1 MLAVCFDTFDPD
13 EIWAQALKERR
24 AAANV
29 GGIGVGGP
37 APGPPRGF
45 GGGGGGNRWE
55 RGVALPQSERR
66 GRRNDDNVSNPDD
79 LWDDPT
85 DGPTAA
91 ASDFSAFGGSLDDVP
106 RAGGGSSAGLGGS
119 TGFDLSAMSEAAK
132 KFEEELHGKDSSRV
146 SSTSNL
152 EGGLEDGDAH
162 TRKIGDGTEIRSGSG
177 DDVNVFEDFGDPNA
191 DAAPTPAA
199 ATAEATEVS
208 TGGIESGG
216 EKSASSR
223 LMEMI
228 GVGGGAGGAEQ
239 PAVQQDPAPQP
250 GTSNI
255 GGVPLNP
262 WGEPV
267 QQQQQAPIQG
277 MDIAA
282 RMAEEQ
288 RARQQQEEEEAKRR
302 AEIERQQREAAARQ
316 QQQQGPSQVELILVE
331 RVCAILEN
339 SWGRSDLMSI
349 LTTLHAEDSR
359 VIPLLGTVDALRAL
373 VARHPRRIQLAKDPS
388 LGAEM
393 AILLLSNAQW
403 QQAKAQEEQQR
414 AQQEELQRRQQLL
427 QQQMAQEPV
436 PTVNPNAPWF
446 YTDPNGQVQV
456 SRGPIHVSAP
466 NIPHLFFCWLR
477 SLD

>member
-1 MLAVCFDTFDPD
+1 
-13 EIWAQALKERR
+13 
-24 AAANV
+24 
-29 GGIGVGGP
+29 
-37 APGPPRGF
+37 
-45 GGGGGGNRWE
+45 
-55 RGVALPQSERR
+55 
-66 GRRNDDNVSNPDD
+66 
-79 LWDDPT
+79 
-85 DGPTAA
+85 
-91 ASDFSAFGGSLDDVP
+91 
-106 RAGGGSSAGLGGS
+106 
-119 TGFDLSAMSEAAK
+119 MSEAAK
-132 KFEEELHGKDSSRV
+132 KFEEELHGGKDSSRV
-146 SSTSNL
+146 SSASNL
-152 EGGLEDGDAH
+152 EGGLEDGEEQH

-191 DAAPTPAA
+191 DAAPTA
-199 ATAEATEVS
+199 ATSES

-223 LMEMI
+223 LMDMI
-228 GVGGGAGGAEQ
+228 GVGGRGGGSSQQQ
-239 PAVQQDPAPQP
+239 PAAQQEPAPQP
-250 GTSNI
+250 ATSNV

-262 WGEPV
+262 WGEPLLQQ
-267 QQQQQAPIQG
+267 QQQQQAPAQG

-288 RARQQQEEEEAKRR
+288 RARQQQEEEAKRR
-302 AEIERQQREAAARQ
+302 AEIERQQREAAARQQQ

-359 VIPLLGTVDALRAL
+359 VIPLLGNVDALRAL

-393 AILLLSNAQW
+393 AILLLSNAQF

-427 QQQMAQEPV
+427 QQQMAQEPM
-436 PTVNPNAPWF
+436 PPVNPNAPWF

-456 SRGPIHVSAP
+456 SLLLLMFQRLRCASVSYVPVGSTVLSLYPI
-466 NIPHLFFCWLR
+466 LR
-477 SLD
+477 

>member
-1 MLAVCFDTFDPD
+1 
-13 EIWAQALKERR
+13 
-24 AAANV
+24 
-29 GGIGVGGP
+29 
-37 APGPPRGF
+37 
-45 GGGGGGNRWE
+45 
-55 RGVALPQSERR
+55 
-66 GRRNDDNVSNPDD
+66 
-79 LWDDPT
+79 
-85 DGPTAA
+85 
-91 ASDFSAFGGSLDDVP
+91 
-106 RAGGGSSAGLGGS
+106 
-119 TGFDLSAMSEAAK
+119 MSEAAK
-132 KFEEELHGKDSSRV
+132 KFEEELHGKDSSRAN
-146 SSTSNL
+146 SSSNL

-177 DDVNVFEDFGDPNA
+177 DDVNVFEDFGDPNS
-191 DAAPTPAA
+191 DSAPAPAA
-199 ATAEATEVS
+199 ATSET

-239 PAVQQDPAPQP
+239 PAVQQDPAPKP
-250 GTSNI
+250 ATSNI

-267 QQQQQAPIQG
+267 QQQQQQQAPIQG

-316 QQQQGPSQVELILVE
+316 QQQQQQQQGPSQVELILVE

-359 VIPLLGTVDALRAL
+359 VIPLLGNVDALRAL

-427 QQQMAQEPV
+427 QQQMAQEPL
-436 PTVNPNAPWF
+436 PPVNPNAPWF

-456 SRGPIHVSAP
+456 SHGPIM
-466 NIPHLFFCWLR
+466 F
-477 SLD
+477 